1 MIGFDLDMI
10 RAYVDMHGKVAR
22 ILVAAHKGSTPR
34 ETGTSMLVWQNGQ
47 SGTIGGGA
55 LELDAIESARSY
67 LESGTNSAMKHVP
80 LGPALGQCCGGA
92 VKLVFEVFDKSTLP
106 ISDTVF
112 TRNINGDDE
121 APLAVVRAIAGAR
134 RGEVVAS
141 HLTQGW
147 MIEQMSP
154 ALTPLWIYGAGHVGQ
169 ALVETLMGLPFA
181 ITWVDTNE
189 NRFTDIPEGVTK
201 FVASQPA
208 NVVKHA
214 PSDAHHLVLTYSHAL
229 DLELCHAVLSHEFA
243 SLGLIGSKTKRTRFQ
258 KRLAALG
265 HSDMRIAQMTC
276 PIGNPDLGKLPKA
289 IALGVVSELLTFQA
303 VQTDQKKAII

>member
-10 RAYVDMHGKVAR
+10 RAQVDTYGKVAR

-34 ETGTSMLVWQNGQ
+34 ETGTSMLVWHDGQ
-47 SGTIGGGA
+47 CGTIGGGA
-55 LELDAIESARSY
+55 LELDAISAARSY
-67 LESGTNSAMKHVP
+67 LETGINSAMKHIP

-92 VKLVFEVFDKSTLP
+92 VKLVFEVFDANSLP
-106 ISDTVF
+106 QSDTVF
-112 TRNINGDDE
+112 ARNINGADE
-121 APLAVVRAIAGAR
+121 APLAVARAAASTR
-134 RGEVVAS
+134 RGEVIAS

-147 MIEQMSP
+147 MIEPMSP

-169 ALVETLMGLPFA
+169 ALVETLAGLPFA

-189 NRFTDIPEGVTK
+189 NRFTDIPNGVTK
-201 FVASQPA
+201 LVAAQPA
-208 NVVKHA
+208 GVVKHA

-229 DLELCHAVLSHEFA
+229 DLEVCHAVLSHDFA

-265 HSDMRIAQMTC
+265 HSEMRIAQMNC

-303 VQTDQKKAII
+303 VRADQKKAII